1 MNGKKRIRCSE
12 TSGRKG
18 LGKISGECLNPTS
31 YISTAKIGHCYLQN
45 ADTLKQKRINTCK
58 SQMREY
64 VQSLPCFEK
73 TVIVFAPLHWILP
86 LMIIHVL
93 KREVNSPGKV
103 GLVCIALVSPVNYCD
118 QCSTSPL
125 FLSCPLCTYSKSV
138 F

>member
-1 MNGKKRIRCSE
+1 ME
-12 TSGRKG
+12 RKG
-18 LGKISGECLNPTS
+18 LDARRQAQEGIRENIWGMSQS

-103 GLVCIALVSPVNYCD
+103 GLVCIALV
-118 QCSTSPL
+118 
-125 FLSCPLCTYSKSV
+125 
-138 F
+138 

>member
-1 MNGKKRIRCSE
+1 MLGDKRQEGIRENIWGMSQ
-12 TSGRKG
+12 
-18 LGKISGECLNPTS
+18 S